1 MSNLLKSDNFGQRI
15 YDRFPM
21 KYREDDIDQ
30 NYALKRYL
38 QAMGDGGFQFAIED
52 INGLTTLID
61 PDTIKAEF
69 LPLLFRHYGLEVF
82 NGIPEEYLRY
92 LLPRLGEIYA
102 MKGSL
107 QAIDYVCT
115 SISGIKTITTVD
127 YDENGNPTV
136 KVKLEMDVALGDF
149 VPDVEQLNRIL
160 EKFIPFYCDL
170 LTIYSYLFYE
180 TGDLETVEK
189 DFLHIL
195 DVKNEKALI
204 PYAKGTRYAPT
215 LTDSIGNHLLNSTFK
230 LNEGVYYD
238 IDPDYTVEVVTSQY
252 KESGVF
258 NKSKST
264 QYYRGKLNNELVS
277 IPQPDKVGEYS
288 LVLNECID
296 TDEVFDSL
304 KTNPIHDVV
313 KFSTRD
319 VTTDIVALPHEDETA
334 SLPRFGVGADSSVF
348 GIGVFGKAIF
358 NKKTDKT
365 TEYHVDH
372 LVTTYLETAKIGAE
386 RSSEY
391 LKGMLNVWGMRLNDT
406 FILNEGE
413 DTDATSQ
420 ESFALADRGVLE
432 EKESE
437 KQKLVLNAF
446 KYYAS
451 LNNDSMLL
459 NGDFYTN
466 ESNSCQG
473 LLSEVEEDENICH
486 CTNKETC
493 GIIQSADETKDVGV
507 FLNSNHCTL
516 NSMILGLPTCYDK
529 ITQNGQTRYVYATSY
544 GLVTL

>member
-1 MSNLLKSDNFGQRI
+1 MSNLLKSGNFGDKI
-15 YDRFPM
+15 YNRFPM

-30 NYALKRYL
+30 NFALKRYL

-180 TGDLETVEK
+180 TGNLETAEK
-189 DFLHIL
+189 DFLNIF

-204 PYAKGTRYAPT
+204 PYAKGTRYVPT

-238 IDPDYTVEVVTSQY
+238 VDPDYTVDRVSNLY
-252 KESGVF
+252 KETGTF
-258 NKSKST
+258 NKKKST
-264 QYYRGKLNNELVS
+264 QYYREKTNLYPEVS
-277 IPQPDKVGEYS
+277 ITETPSDYIEKNTV
-288 LVLNECID
+288 VLND
-296 TDEVFDSL
+296 TIEADEV
-304 KTNPIHDVV
+304 K
-313 KFSTRD
+313 
-319 VTTDIVALPHEDETA
+319 DIISIVPNEDKSSITSSDKETQTIT
-334 SLPRFGVGADSSVF
+334 LLDFEW
-348 GIGVFGKAIF
+348 
-358 NKKTDKT
+358 TKT
-365 TEYHVDH
+365 TNGLLLNSTFITNSHANSGHFSAGDSQREH
-372 LVTTYLETAKIGAE
+372 LITLYDEKGVINKEK
-386 RSSEY
+386 SSEY
-391 LKGMLNVWGMRLNDT
+391 YQGLLNVFGLLLNES
-406 FILNEGE
+406 FILNEGA
-413 DTDATSQ
+413 DVDKTSQ
-420 ESFALADRGVLE
+420 ETFMLADKGVLKDDD
-432 EKESE
+432 KER
-437 KQKLVLNAF
+437 QVTVLNAF

-451 LNNDSMLL
+451 LNSGMTL
-459 NGDFYTN
+459 NKDLYTN
-466 ESNSCQG
+466 EANNERGLASSVEKDLYTMKQTVNEKGSLSNQDCDTG
-473 LLSEVEEDENICH
+473 F
-486 CTNKETC
+486 
-493 GIIQSADETKDVGV
+493 
-507 FLNSNHCTL
+507 FLNSTHCSL
-516 NSMILGLPTCYDK
+516 NNSLVGAPSIYDK
-529 ITQNGQTRYVYATSY
+529 IIQKGVTRYIYPMSFGVMSA
-544 GLVTL
+544 

>member
-38 QAMGDGGFQFAIED
+38 QVMGDGGFQFAIED

-160 EKFIPFYCDL
+160 EKFVPFYCDL

-180 TGDLETVEK
+180 TGDLETAEK

-238 IDPDYTVEVVTSQY
+238 IDPDYTVDVVSSQY

-264 QYYRGKLNNELVS
+264 QYYRGKTNLYPEVS
-277 IPQPDKVGEYS
+277 ITDTPSSYENKNTV
-288 LVLNECID
+288 VLNDTIE
-296 TDEVFDSL
+296 TDEVKDIISVIPLEDKSPL
-304 KTNPIHDVV
+304 KSSDKETQ
-313 KFSTRD
+313 T
-319 VTTDIVALPHEDETA
+319 VTLLDFEWT
-334 SLPRFGVGADSSVF
+334 
-348 GIGVFGKAIF
+348 
-358 NKKTDKT
+358 KT
-365 TEYHVDH
+365 TNGLLLNSTFITNSHDNSGHFSAEDSQREH
-372 LVTTYLETAKIGAE
+372 LVTLYDE
-386 RSSEY
+386 RGVIDREKSSEY
-391 LKGMLNVWGMRLNDT
+391 YQGLLNVFGLLLNDS
-406 FILNEGE
+406 FILNGGV
-413 DTDATSQ
+413 DVDQTSQ
-420 ESFALADRGVLE
+420 ESFMLADRGVL
-432 EKESE
+432 KDDDRE
-437 KQKLVLNAF
+437 KQVAVLNAF

-451 LNNDSMLL
+451 LNSGMTL
-459 NGDFYTN
+459 NKDLYTN
-466 ESNSCQG
+466 EANNERGLASSVEKDLYTMEQTVNEKCSLSSNQDCDTG
-473 LLSEVEEDENICH
+473 F
-486 CTNKETC
+486 
-493 GIIQSADETKDVGV
+493 
-507 FLNSNHCTL
+507 FLNSTHCSL
-516 NSMILGLPTCYDK
+516 NNSLVGAPSIYDK
-529 ITQNGQTRYVYATSY
+529 IIQNGTIRYIYPMSFGVMSA
-544 GLVTL
+544 

>member
-1 MSNLLKSDNFGQRI
+1 MSNLLKSGNFGDKI
-15 YDRFPM
+15 YNKFPM

-30 NYALKRYL
+30 NFALKRYL

-92 LLPRLGEIYA
+92 LLPRLGEIYT

-107 QAIDYVCT
+107 QAIDYLCT
-115 SISGIKTITTVD
+115 SISGIKTITSVD

-136 KVKLEMDVALGDF
+136 VVKLEMDVAISDF

-180 TGDLETVEK
+180 TGNLETAEK
-189 DFLHIL
+189 DFLNIF

-204 PYAKGTRYAPT
+204 PYARGTRYAPT

-264 QYYRGKLNNELVS
+264 QYYRGKTNLYSEVS
-277 IPQPDKVGEYS
+277 ITGTPSDYIEKNTV
-288 LVLNECID
+288 VLNATIE
-296 TDEVFDSL
+296 TDEVKDIISMIPSGDKSPL
-304 KTNPIHDVV
+304 KSSDRENQA
-313 KFSTRD
+313 
-319 VTTDIVALPHEDETA
+319 VTLLDFEWT
-334 SLPRFGVGADSSVF
+334 
-348 GIGVFGKAIF
+348 
-358 NKKTDKT
+358 KT
-365 TEYHVDH
+365 TNGLLLNSTFITNSHDNSGHFSARDNQREH
-372 LVTTYLETAKIGAE
+372 LVTVYDE
-386 RSSEY
+386 RGTIDKEKSSEY
-391 LKGMLNVWGMRLNDT
+391 YQGLLNVFGLLLNDS
-406 FILNEGE
+406 FILNEGVAV
-413 DTDATSQ
+413 DQTSQ
-420 ESFALADRGVLE
+420 ESFMLADRGVL
-432 EKESE
+432 KDDDKE
-437 KQKLVLNAF
+437 KQVTVLNAF

-451 LNNDSMLL
+451 LNSEMTL
-459 NGDFYTN
+459 NKDLYTN
-466 ESNSCQG
+466 EANNERGLASSVEKDLYTMKQVVSEKDSLSNQDCDTG
-473 LLSEVEEDENICH
+473 F
-486 CTNKETC
+486 
-493 GIIQSADETKDVGV
+493 
-507 FLNSNHCTL
+507 FLNSIHCSL
-516 NSMILGLPTCYDK
+516 NNSLVGAPSIYDK
-529 ITQNGQTRYVYATSY
+529 IVQKGVTRYIYPMSFGVVSA
-544 GLVTL
+544 

>member
-1 MSNLLKSDNFGQRI
+1 MSNLLKSGNFGDKI
-15 YDRFPM
+15 YNRFPM

-30 NYALKRYL
+30 NFALKRYL

-115 SISGIKTITTVD
+115 SISGIKTITSVD

-136 KVKLEMDVALGDF
+136 VAKLEMDVNISDF

-180 TGDLETVEK
+180 TGNLETAEK
-189 DFLHIL
+189 DFLNIF
-195 DVKNEKALI
+195 DVKNEKAFI
-204 PYAKGTRYAPT
+204 SYAKGTRYAPT
-215 LTDSIGNHLLNSTFK
+215 LTDSIGDHLLNSTFK

-238 IDPDYTVEVVTSQY
+238 IDPDYTVDKVSNLY
-252 KESGVF
+252 KETGTF
-258 NKSKST
+258 NKKKST
-264 QYYRGKLNNELVS
+264 QYYKGKLNSDLVS
-277 IPQPDKVGEYS
+277 ISQPSSVGEYS
-288 LVLNECID
+288 LVLNDFID
-296 TDEVFDSL
+296 TDEVFDL
-304 KTNPIHDVV
+304 VKTTPIHDTV
-313 KFSTRD
+313 KFASKEVSVD
-319 VTTDIVALPHEDETA
+319 VMKLPHEDETA
-334 SLPRFGVGADSSVF
+334 SLPRFGVGAYSTVF
-348 GIGVFGKAIF
+348 GIGTFGKAVF
-358 NKKTDKT
+358 NKDTNKR
-365 TEYHVDH
+365 TEHYVDH
-372 LVTTYLETAKIGAE
+372 LVTTYLEVAHIGAE
-386 RSSEY
+386 KSTEY
-391 LKGMLNVWGMRLNDT
+391 LKGSLNVWGMKLNDT

-420 ESFALADRGVLE
+420 ESFALADRGVLGE
-432 EKESE
+432 EETE
-437 KQKLVLNAF
+437 NQKLVLNAF
-446 KYYAS
+446 KYYSS
-451 LNNDSMLL
+451 LNNDTMLL

-466 ESNSCQG
+466 ESNSCRG

-486 CTNKETC
+486 CTNSESC
-493 GIIQSADETKDVGV
+493 GIIQSAGESKDIGV
-507 FLNSNHCTL
+507 FLNSSHCTL
-516 NSMILGLPTCYDK
+516 NSSLLGYPTCYDK
-529 ITQNGQTRYVYATSY
+529 ITQNGETKYVYATSY

>member
-30 NYALKRYL
+30 KYALKRYL

-160 EKFIPFYCDL
+160 EKFVPFYCDL

-180 TGDLETVEK
+180 TGDLETAEK

-215 LTDSIGNHLLNSTFK
+215 LTDSIGDHLLNSTFK
-230 LNEGVYYD
+230 LNESVYYD

-264 QYYRGKLNNELVS
+264 QYYRGKTNLYPKVS
-277 IPQPDKVGEYS
+277 ITGTPSDYTEKNTV
-288 LVLNECID
+288 VLNDTIE
-296 TDEVFDSL
+296 TDEVKDIISVIPSEDKSPL
-304 KTNPIHDVV
+304 KSSDKETQ
-313 KFSTRD
+313 T
-319 VTTDIVALPHEDETA
+319 VTLLEFEWT
-334 SLPRFGVGADSSVF
+334 
-348 GIGVFGKAIF
+348 
-358 NKKTDKT
+358 KT
-365 TEYHVDH
+365 TNNLLLNSTFITNSHDNSGHFSAGDSHKEH
-372 LVTTYLETAKIGAE
+372 LVTLYDEKGVIDKE
-386 RSSEY
+386 KSSEY
-391 LKGMLNVWGMRLNDT
+391 YQGLLNVFGLLLNDS
-406 FILNEGE
+406 FILNEGV
-413 DTDATSQ
+413 DVDQTSQ
-420 ESFALADRGVLE
+420 ESFRLADRGVLRDDD
-432 EKESE
+432 KE
-437 KQKLVLNAF
+437 KQVAVLNAF
-446 KYYAS
+446 NYYAS
-451 LNNDSMLL
+451 LNNSGMTL
-459 NGDFYTN
+459 NKDLYTN
-466 ESNSCQG
+466 EANNERG
-473 LLSEVEEDENICH
+473 LASSIE
-486 CTNKETC
+486 
-493 GIIQSADETKDVGV
+493 KDLYTMKQIMTEKGSLNNQDCDTGF
-507 FLNSNHCTL
+507 FLNSIHCSL
-516 NSMILGLPTCYDK
+516 NNSLVGAPSIYDK
-529 ITQNGQTRYVYATSY
+529 IIQNGTTKYIYPMSFGVVSA
-544 GLVTL
+544 

>member
-160 EKFIPFYCDL
+160 EKFVPFYCDL

-180 TGDLETVEK
+180 TGDLETAEK

-215 LTDSIGNHLLNSTFK
+215 LTDSIGDHLLNSTFK
-230 LNEGVYYD
+230 LNEVVYYD
-238 IDPDYTVEVVTSQY
+238 IDPDYTVDVVTSQY

-258 NKSKST
+258 NKSKS
-264 QYYRGKLNNELVS
+264 
-277 IPQPDKVGEYS
+277 
-288 LVLNECID
+288 
-296 TDEVFDSL
+296 DEVKDIISVISSEDRSPL
-304 KTNPIHDVV
+304 KSSDKETQ
-313 KFSTRD
+313 T
-319 VTTDIVALPHEDETA
+319 VTLLDFEWT
-334 SLPRFGVGADSSVF
+334 
-348 GIGVFGKAIF
+348 
-358 NKKTDKT
+358 KT
-365 TEYHVDH
+365 TNNLLLNSTFITNSHDNSGHFSAGDSHKEH
-372 LVTTYLETAKIGAE
+372 LVTLYDEKGVIDKE
-386 RSSEY
+386 KSSEY
-391 LKGMLNVWGMRLNDT
+391 YQGLLNVFGLLLNDS
-406 FILNEGE
+406 FILNEGV
-413 DTDATSQ
+413 DVDQTSQ
-420 ESFALADRGVLE
+420 ESFRLADRGVL
-432 EKESE
+432 KDDDKE
-437 KQKLVLNAF
+437 KQVAVLNAF
-446 KYYAS
+446 NYYAS
-451 LNNDSMLL
+451 LNNSGMTL
-459 NGDFYTN
+459 NKDLYTN
-466 ESNSCQG
+466 EANNERG
-473 LLSEVEEDENICH
+473 LASSIE
-486 CTNKETC
+486 
-493 GIIQSADETKDVGV
+493 KDLYTMKQIMTEKGSLNNQDCDTGF
-507 FLNSNHCTL
+507 FLNSIHCSL
-516 NSMILGLPTCYDK
+516 NNSLVGAPSIYDK
-529 ITQNGQTRYVYATSY
+529 IIQNGTTKYIYPMSFGVVSA
-544 GLVTL
+544 

>member
-1 MSNLLKSDNFGQRI
+1 MSNILNSEDFGLKI
-15 YDRFPM
+15 YNRFPP
-21 KYREDDIDQ
+21 KYREDDVGQ
-30 NYALKRYL
+30 NFALKRYL
-38 QAMGDGGFQFAIED
+38 QALADGGFKYSIDE
-52 INGLTTLID
+52 INGITHLID
-61 PDTIKAEF
+61 PNKVDAKV
-69 LPLLFRHYGLEVF
+69 LPVLFKHYGLEVF
-82 NGIPEEYLRY
+82 HGIPEEYLRY
-92 LLPRLGEIYA
+92 LLPRLGEA
-102 MKGSL
+102 WEKKGSL
-107 QAIDYVCT
+107 SIIEFVTTALSGTKATTEVNYDMKDNPWID
-115 SISGIKTITTVD
+115 I
-127 YDENGNPTV
+127 
-136 KVKLEMDVALGDF
+136 KLEMDYSLSEF
-149 VPDVEQLNRIL
+149 IPDVKQFTRLLQN
-160 EKFIPFYCDL
+160 FIPFYCDMNL
-170 LTIYSYLFYE
+170 IYSYMFYDTQVLRTRDNE
-180 TGDLETVEK
+180 FMNIIDHREEK
-189 DFLHIL
+189 G
-195 DVKNEKALI
+195 LI
-204 PYAKGTRYAPT
+204 PFSAGTRFYPQ
-215 LTDSIGNHLLNSTFK
+215 LGVEDRLLNSTFK

-238 IDPDYTVEVVTSQY
+238 IDPDYTVEMITSQY

-313 KFSTRD
+313 KFSTID
-319 VTTDIVALPHEDETA
+319 VTTDVVALPHEDETA

-391 LKGMLNVWGMRLNDT
+391 LKGILNVWGMRLNDT

-413 DTDATSQ
+413 YTDATSQ
-420 ESFALADRGVLE
+420 ESFSLADRGVLE

-466 ESNSCQG
+466 ESNSCRG

-486 CTNKETC
+486 CTNNETC
-493 GIIQSADETKDVGV
+493 GIIQSADEIKDVGV
-507 FLNSNHCTL
+507 FLNSTHCTL